1 MRYKLFHSVYNGID
15 AFVLSYYRPKVI
27 YLACVLVDPKSDR
40 SQFGRCNPF
49 FRKAA
54 DLNIDAMVEHGD
66 QYPQARLGLMCNNGQ
81 GVKKN

>member
-1 MRYKLFHSVYNGID
+1 MQYILFHNVYNGID

-40 SQFGRCNPF
+40 SQFGRGNPF
-49 FRKAA
+49 SRKAA
-54 DLNIDAMVEHGD
+54 DLNISAMVEPGN
-66 QYPQARLGLMCNNGQ
+66 QYAQARLGLMCNNGQ